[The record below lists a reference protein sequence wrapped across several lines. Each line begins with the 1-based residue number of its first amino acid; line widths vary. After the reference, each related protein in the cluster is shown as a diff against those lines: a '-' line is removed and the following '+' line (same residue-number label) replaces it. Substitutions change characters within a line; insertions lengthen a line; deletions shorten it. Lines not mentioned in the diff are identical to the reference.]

1 MTNPE
6 LSREQ
11 LFELFNLQG
20 LWSNAQA
27 DLRLAQDVCQA
38 STGIDLVDALRKR
51 ARAGEAAAAAASN
64 YFNTRASFM
73 EAAIQT
79 QESSDV

>member
-1 MTNPE
+1 MTNPK

-11 LFELFNLQG
+11 LIELLDLQT
-20 LWSNAQA
+20 LWSNAQEYLRQTQ
-27 DLRLAQDVCQA
+27 DLCKA
-38 STGIDLVDALRKR
+38 STGIDLVDALRMR
-51 ARAGEAAAAAASN
+51 ARAGEAASAVASN
-64 YFNTRASFM
+64 YFNTRASFL

>member
-1 MTNPE
+1 MTNPV

-11 LFELFNLQG
+11 LLELFDLQG
-20 LWSNAQA
+20 MWSNAQA
-27 DLRLAQDVCQA
+27 DLRLAQDICKA